1 MDGFKKRLIL
11 IISISLSIILILGG
25 LFYYFYNDILKRVVK
40 INSYR
45 QEVVSRATILNRIQ
59 LLENEYTK
67 SLAYFQ
73 KLREALPTET
83 EMVGIEEILK
93 NLADQNDLNL
103 SFRFGLLN
111 EKTEQEPKNYS
122 FNLILS
128 GKKNNILKWL
138 DGFQALNYVIRIDQ
152 IELTQTGPEGYN
164 AKILGRVYLR

>member
-67 SLAYFQ
+67 S
-73 KLREALPTET
+73 R
-83 EMVGIEEILK
+83 
-93 NLADQNDLNL
+93 N
-103 SFRFGLLN
+103 S
-111 EKTEQEPKNYS
+111 
-122 FNLILS
+122 
-128 GKKNNILKWL
+128 KK
-138 DGFQALNYVIRIDQ
+138 FS
-152 IELTQTGPEGYN
+152 
-164 AKILGRVYLR
+164 